1 MQLTPLVKRLLIIW
15 VALWVLGFLTGV
27 SGGGVIE
34 WLELNPR
41 GISSFDF
48 LSLPGI
54 LGYTLVH
61 SRLSIFHLLFN
72 GYMFALFAPEIERLF
87 PGKYFWYLLL
97 KAALAGAAST
107 LVLYWLMPAT
117 FGNSVIGGSG
127 LVTAVFAASAAM
139 YPDRIMNLIFLRIR
153 LITFFVVLIGLD
165 FLFFLGNM
173 LGSADGVAHHVHL
186 AGALVGWLAVGG
198 FQRFDG
204 PWRGW
209 MEKSVQKKAKKQ
221 QRQSQNEEEELDR
234 ILAKI
239 SRDGLPSLTDAERR
253 FLEQRS
259 KRS

>member
-1 MQLTPLVKRLLIIW
+1 
-15 VALWVLGFLTGV
+15 
-27 SGGGVIE
+27 
-34 WLELNPR
+34 
-41 GISSFDF
+41 
-48 LSLPGI
+48 LPGI

-87 PGKYFWYLLL
+87 PGKFFMVLML
-97 KAALAGAAST
+97 KAALAGAVTT

-117 FGNSVIGGSG
+117 FGHPVIGGSG

-139 YPDRIMNLIFLRIR
+139 YPGRIMNLLFLRIR
-153 LITFFVVLIGLD
+153 LITFFLVLIGLD
-165 FLFFLGNM
+165 LLFFFGNI

-186 AGALVGWLAVGG
+186 AGAFIGWTAVGG

-204 PWRGW
+204 PWKGW
-209 MEKSVQKKAKKQ
+209 IEKSARKKTQKQ
-221 QRQSQNEEEELDR
+221 QRQSQNDEAELDR

-239 SRDGLPSLTDAERR
+239 SREGLPSLTAKERQ

-259 KRS
+259 KR